1 MISLYLL
8 PLFIY
13 WMNSSNLLLFVNDL
27 YSNYCIFSFHIF
39 IYIYTWFSFQFVL
52 FFFSSLYFCF
62 SLINFII
69 QCLRS
74 IDIISEFNLH
84 TILLSL
90 IDYQLWFSID
100 ILLWYVCMLVIFVL
114 IMFHHLLIFYV
125 CRCCYLDLYLYEQL
139 SKIIHTAFQS
149 LHFTMIFALYKSS
162 IFLLFE
168 ITFFIHLLLHEYA
181 NLMF

>member
-1 MISLYLL
+1 LY
-8 PLFIY
+8 F
-13 WMNSSNLLLFVNDL
+13 F
-27 YSNYCIFSFHIF
+27 FSYL
-39 IYIYTWFSFQFVL
+39 YIYTHDFRFSL
-52 FFFSSLYFCF
+52 YYSFFFSLFLFLIDPFYFTMF
-62 SLINFII
+62 KINWYY
-69 QCLRS
+69 LRVQFTCYFV
-74 IDIISEFNLH
+74 IIS
-84 TILLSL
+84 
-90 IDYQLWFSID
+90 WFSID